1 MTDLV
6 KGGKKG
12 NKQPRQPVIAPDSAQ
27 SKTYIKILYGLSE
40 GEVEGLAD
48 GNKSIKLENTPLIDA
63 NNGGKN
69 FQDVKVDFRNG
80 TNDQDYIEGFPS
92 VDNETAVD
100 VELTSATP
108 WVKAFTNLDL
118 DAIRVRLRFG
128 PLRNQN
134 MKNGD
139 VTGYTIEYAFDLQT
153 DGGPWTEVLK
163 TKISDKTS
171 ANYERAHRIDLPS
184 ADTGWQIRV
193 RRITPNRYAED
204 ISDTMYVAAI
214 TEVIDVKLRYPNTAL
229 LGLQYDAETFNNVA
243 KVAVDLKGLKVK
255 VPSNYNPVT
264 RSYMGIWDGTFVRA
278 YSNNPAWIYYD
289 ICTADRYGLGDRLTP
304 LMIDKWSLYRLAQYC
319 DQLVPDGLGGQEPRF
334 TCNVYL
340 QNAEDA
346 FSVLT
351 KLAGVFRAISFWD
364 GNSIICDADIPQDT
378 YFAYSRANVID
389 GLFEYSGT
397 RARDRHNVIKVAWDN
412 PANGYKTEYEFVRDE
427 QAIGQSGQ
435 IRILD
440 LDAWGCTSRGQA
452 QRVGH
457 WALKSEQLETRTV
470 TFKVGLD
477 GYIPLPGRVIE
488 ISDELF
494 AGRANGGRV
503 SAVSTDKKTVTL
515 DRDVTVKV
523 GDKLVVNGENGIAQT
538 RIVQSVVDRKVT
550 VTIAFDEIAAQ
561 NVWVLNSQDLA
572 TMKFRVISIT
582 QDEKHQFKITALQYN
597 SVKFDAID
605 NGAYIDDAPISIIN
619 PTVQEPVSNVVL
631 RGESLV
637 DQGINITS
645 LVITWQQAKGA
656 VKYLV
661 EWRKDDGSWIKL
673 QTTGNNSVEVQGV
686 YAGNYQAR
694 VTAISAFEISSLPV
708 YSLITELSGK
718 QGLPPQLAFIR
729 ATGVLFGI
737 QLDWGFPA
745 VGALDTAY
753 TEIEV
758 SPDGLS
764 NIAQLGLFSYPTTTH
779 TIQGLQGN
787 LTQKFRGRLIDK
799 IGNVGAWSDWAEGT
813 TSADPEQILEI
824 LEGHIGDVIFDQ
836 DTKDK
841 LAQIEANAEAIT
853 KEVQDRINAVTAEE
867 TARAEA
873 LTAEANAR
881 ALAITKE
888 ANDRANAIALEAT
901 NRSNAIA
908 TAIIKEVNDRNTAI
922 SVETTNRINAI
933 NKEVTD
939 RNAAI
944 NAKATEINGTIS
956 SLNNALNQEVSDR
969 QAAVQAETNAR
980 VTAVSQL
987 QDGLTT
993 ETNQRKSE
1001 DASLLSNIET
1011 YKTSTNNT
1019 LASVQQ
1025 SITTNAT
1032 NISSQAAQINALD
1045 SRLTTT
1051 DNKTNQ
1057 ALTNAAT
1064 AQTTAN
1070 TAVTAAQAASS
1081 QVTNLRSEISTG
1093 KGTNLLKAEY
1103 SDPVVLGVGE
1113 KVNATIQLIGSPFR
1127 AGKAYNITNNTAS
1140 ISNRV
1145 DLGHLTNVAQTA
1157 MNAMAGRKYLL
1168 SCMMVGSATGLG
1180 IRFVLRL
1187 IRTGGATPQTVILK
1201 NLVTG
1206 STNFVAPTAAQKV
1219 TFYTDTAI
1227 TGDVVAATLQIYVG
1241 GYTGTVNPA
1250 GSVFVLDSLMV
1261 EEYFGDA
1268 REGSPYVPGPFN
1280 NNAINDSMNAVA
1292 NAMSA
1297 LDSKVTTIDGKV
1309 TTNANAITSL
1319 NNELNTVKSNV
1330 ATKADSSALNALQ
1343 STVTQQGNTIASHGN
1358 SITTLQNNVST
1369 INGELETKANATAV
1383 TALDNKVT
1391 SIDGRVTTNSNAV
1404 TSLNGRVTTVENGLT
1419 QKADASALNNYY
1431 TKTEADNATAG
1442 SIQQYNASLVIGGD
1456 NLVANANNLPIASNN
1471 QGVYPIS
1478 TRIEEGIYGFRSNAP
1493 SNVLSTYSTRF
1504 IAVEIG
1510 KTYTVSYKVRNLSNA
1525 PYTIR
1530 IYLLGTTSEI
1540 VENPNVVIPAN
1551 GEWVVVHAVI
1561 KSLVASIRL
1570 PAFYSNTPAPEWIE
1584 YKECMFQEGTK
1595 YTGFTKSPLELEQSI
1610 NANATAIQ
1618 NTQSQVTSID
1628 GRVTSNSNSIT
1639 TLQNR
1644 VTNTENGL
1652 STKADSSAVQALD
1665 SKVTTIEGTV
1675 SSQGSSITSLQN
1687 SISNL
1692 KVAGGNLAIKSNVP
1706 ASRPVGGY
1714 AFNVLPLVE
1723 ALTPTKTYTVIYLAS
1738 MQRAE
1743 GDTASYIRPYIDGTQ
1758 ALSAGDIKADG
1769 ENQLKSFTF
1778 VKGSAGLGPGTHL
1791 RFYCFP
1797 AVANNEAGRHSQ
1809 MTVHWAAIYEGNGL
1823 VPQVWTPSY
1832 KDNDAAINAN
1842 SSAVQTLDSKVTQQ
1856 GNTIASQSGAIT
1868 QLQNDLT
1875 LTNNEVSTKASAGA
1889 LNALDTRV
1897 TNAEGVISSNSTQ
1910 LTSLESRLT
1919 ANVNFIRNTA
1929 TGNFENEWLASGS
1942 GAGELS
1948 LVDEVGSST
1957 GKVLQV
1963 GDNSGNDTRWL
1974 QTAAMLPFDAAK
1986 TYKLTARYRRCVNAG
2001 GIYIGVYAKNFDK
2014 SLYVSKANA
2023 LGSTLS
2029 NSHYAVS
2036 NTTPAVDVWQT
2047 GEWYYRGRS
2056 TGAGTGTG
2064 TKENPFTLAANTAFI
2079 GAMVLAN
2086 YSGVAGI
2093 NQFDFLAIEEC
2104 DDALASQANST
2115 AINNLDTRTTQ
2126 TENAITTQS
2135 SQITNLNSSLTT
2147 TNNNV
2152 TAAQNAAQDAAN
2164 LAGSKGKVIVQNAA
2178 PSVADRLPQNLW
2190 IDTTGSANTPKRW
2203 NGSAWV
2209 AVTDK
2214 VATDAAAAAQNA
2226 LTQITTKA
2234 DASALQSLTSR
2245 VTTAEDTIQ
2254 SQGSALTT
2262 INNNLTITTGVA
2274 NAALPKISANGAY
2287 KLFRDVLR
2295 KEFAASGTNDCI
2307 VITTPITFS
2316 AKMFKLRIS
2325 GYIYRSGKNDIA
2337 LTAAGYA
2344 YTGTQLV
2351 NSSCTNSGNAQLR
2364 VRFGIQNSKVVLI
2377 LNCLDGSFSYPKI
2390 TVDAEIGHTIAPD
2403 AWGTGWDAS
2412 LIAEADLATNNIT
2425 NIITPSITDFGA
2437 SITANSSALQS
2448 LTSTVT
2454 QQGNTIT
2461 SQGTQLTQLQNSIN
2475 QVNNTVSTK
2484 ADASALTTVDNKVT
2498 SLEGQVTSQS
2508 SQVTQLQ
2515 NGLNTTNNNLELTD
2529 ALTRYQGQGKL
2540 LFPDTTFKDG
2550 LNSIGVYGT
2559 NPPYTRTRRAKSA
2572 DNPSS
2577 STHEISY
2584 LFTGDMNSGN
2594 FGFVPVTLTAAP
2606 NKVFLHKYVIKMPVG
2621 VFIQRA
2627 SNGMGTGSTDRII
2640 GSVQGTGKFETYW
2653 RITTCGSEGTFS
2665 TTGHI
2670 AFKRTSAIYPA
2681 PTPENPTDIVISQV
2695 GVWDVTDAPDS
2706 VPQSLYDSVAA
2717 NASAL
2722 SSLDSKVTQQGNTIQ
2737 SISNQ
2742 QTTLTNKMTVV
2753 EGQIATKAE
2762 ANALNLLDSKVT
2774 TIDGKVA
2781 TNTNNISSLTGRMTT
2796 VENGLST
2803 KVEASTLN
2811 NYYTKTQTD
2820 SAIAGGITTYNA
2832 SLKIGT
2838 ANHAKNSKNGEIFT
2852 GFSGAVVTR
2861 TTGLSRDLLQGAVN
2875 HPFRL
2880 KFTGGSQTTKTTPAI
2895 SVGKLAECVL
2905 SFKIKNEGPEPITF
2919 NWNGF
2924 NHPVTGVGQAPIYLK
2939 GKASVAVGEE
2949 LEVAVHGC
2957 MRPDYEWLQFQIRVA
2972 NLSYTEANVIITDIM
2987 LAEGNAQAAWTEP
3000 YQNVS
3005 DSISANATAIQ
3016 NTETRV
3022 TNVEGAVTSQG
3033 SSITSINS
3041 SLDTVIDRISIKDT
3055 RDDNQPPNWYWTNH
3069 PRRVVTEFKTQA
3081 ALGLSGMGTYVS
3093 LETTVPFSNATGG
3106 PIKQVAQ
3113 SGDFQNY
3120 QYRYSTGSGVN
3131 AVWTEWKQYIK
3142 DIVNEMGTKASAS
3155 ALSALDTKVT
3165 QIDGKVDSNSSSIT
3179 SLNSSLSTTNNN
3191 VTAAQNAANA
3201 ANELA
3206 GGKGKVLFQSAT
3218 PAVADRLPQNLW
3230 IDTTNNANTPKRWN
3244 GSAWAVVSDKAA
3256 TDAATAAANALAQ
3269 LQTKADASAV
3279 SALESRTAA
3288 AEGNISS
3295 LSSQTTILNNK
3306 VATAENNIT
3315 ANTNSISTLNN
3326 KVTVA
3331 ENQIATQSSAITKLT
3346 SEIGASTTSIK
3357 NTATA
3362 SFASDWLISSGA
3374 GELSL
3379 VDEANSYTGRVLQI
3393 GNNNGNDTSW
3403 LRTNAL
3409 LPFDETKLYRLRYR
3423 YRRVVGTGSVYIGL
3437 AALTFNRSTYV
3448 SKGNAETTTLSGSHY
3463 AVTAKTST
3471 LGSWVTGEAYYKGRA
3486 TNGGTGSGTKENP
3499 YTLANKTAFIGGM
3512 LLANYNG
3519 VAGSQQFDYL
3529 IIEEVDAL
3537 ALGEANAS
3545 ALQSLDTQ
3553 VSVIDG
3559 KVSTQASN
3567 ITSLQ
3572 TSVNGHTTSINNNT
3586 ASIDG
3591 VKAVKTLTVDQD
3603 GVISGYGLVS
3613 EIINGQ
3619 VTSTFGINATNFYIG
3634 APSGGKKLLIVTTV
3648 PQTINGTQ
3656 YPAGTWIDT
3665 ANIASAT
3672 IKNAHI
3678 QDAAITTAKIENA
3691 AITNA
3696 KIGNLSVSTL
3706 KIQDEAV
3713 TVPVGMVGTDIE
3725 CGSAAFTPSNGD
3737 FDNQISEW
3745 ENYLGTL
3752 ITMNVNRSGGKAM
3765 LNAALTFVDSGGM
3778 IAIRG
3783 NYNALGGTER
3793 FNMRMVLSIYAN
3805 GNLIGRANVSPVHTM
3820 GDTGVVFAGGLSIVS
3835 AIDLSNSIGN
3845 VTYTLKFGFG
3855 YVGTQSGKIILNGG
3869 APRTIFKLT
3878 DIRMTLIEM
3887 KK

>member
-6 KGGKKG
+6 KGAKKG

-48 GNKSIKLENTPLIDA
+48 GNKSIKLEGTPLIDA
-63 NNGGKN
+63 NGSNN
-69 FQDVKVDFRNG
+69 FQNVKVDFRNG
-80 TNDQDYIEGFPS
+80 TNDQEYIEGFPS
-92 VDNETAVD
+92 VESETAVD
-100 VELTSATP
+100 VELTSASP
-108 WVKAFTNLDL
+108 WVKAFTNLEL

-134 MKNGD
+134 MTNGD

-171 ANYERAHRIDLPS
+171 ANYERAHRIDLPR
-184 ADTGWQIRV
+184 ADSGWQIRV

-243 KVAVDLKGLKVK
+243 KVAVDLKGIKVK

-264 RSYMGIWDGTFVRA
+264 RSYLGIWDGTFVRA

-319 DQLVPDGLGGQEPRF
+319 DQQVPDGLGGQEPRF

-340 QNAEDA
+340 QNAEEA
-346 FSVLT
+346 FSILT

-452 QRVGH
+452 QRAGH

-503 SAVSTDKKTVTL
+503 STVSTDKKTVTL
-515 DRDVTVKV
+515 DRDVTVNV

-582 QDEKHQFKITALQYN
+582 QDDKHQFKITALQYN
-597 SVKFDAID
+597 PAKFDAID
-605 NGAYIDDAPISIIN
+605 HGAYIDDAPISVIN
-619 PTVQEPVSNVVL
+619 PTVQDPVSNVEL
-631 RGESLV
+631 SGESHV
-637 DQGINITS
+637 DQGINITT
-645 LVITWQQAKGA
+645 LVINWQQAKGA
-656 VKYLV
+656 VKYQV

-673 QTTGNNSVEVQGV
+673 PATGNNSVEVQGV

-708 YSLITELSGK
+708 YSAITEISGK

-745 VGALDTAY
+745 VGVLDTAY

-853 KEVQDRINAVTAEE
+853 KEVQDRIDAVSAEE
-867 TARAEA
+867 SARTDA
-873 LTAEANAR
+873 L
-881 ALAITKE
+881 IKE
-888 ANDRANAIALEAT
+888 AQDRANAI
-901 NRSNAIA
+901 SQ
-908 TAIIKEVNDRNTAI
+908 EVQ
-922 SVETTNRINAI
+922 
-933 NKEVTD
+933 D

-944 NAKATEINGTIS
+944 QTETNNRISAINQEVYDRNAAIESKAVEINGTIS
-956 SLNNALNQEVSDR
+956 TLNTALNQEVSDR
-969 QAAVQAETNAR
+969 QAAIQAETNAR
-980 VTAVSQL
+980 ISAVSQL

-1011 YKTSTNNT
+1011 YKASTNNT

-1032 NISSQAAQINALD
+1032 NISSQATQINALD

-1070 TAVTAAQAASS
+1070 TAVTAAQAASN

-1103 SDPVVLGVGE
+1103 SDPVAVGVGV
-1113 KVNATIQLIGSPFR
+1113 KQNATVQLVDSPFR
-1127 AGKAYNITNNTAS
+1127 VGKTYLITNNTAA
-1140 ISNRV
+1140 ITNRV
-1145 DLGHLTNVAQTA
+1145 DLGHYTNVNQAA
-1157 MNAMAGRKYLL
+1157 MAVMAGRKFLF
-1168 SCMMVGSATGLG
+1168 SCILQSGAEDLG
-1180 IRFVLRL
+1180 IRFYLRVLKSD
-1187 IRTGGATPQTVILK
+1187 GGTAQTILLK
-1201 NLVTG
+1201 ELVSQSG
-1206 STNFVAPTAAQKV
+1206 NFIAPISARKV
-1219 TFYTDTAI
+1219 TFYSDVAI
-1227 TGDVVAATLQIYVG
+1227 TGIAAAATLQIYVG

-1280 NNAINDSMNAVA
+1280 NNAINDSVNAVA

-1297 LDSKVTTIDGKV
+1297 LDSKVTNIDGKV

-1343 STVTQQGNTIASHGN
+1343 STVTQQGNTITSQGS

-1665 SKVTTIEGTV
+1665 SKVTTIDGKVT
-1675 SSQGSSITSLQN
+1675 SQGSSITSLQN
-1687 SISNL
+1687 SLSNL
-1692 KVAGGNLAIKSNVP
+1692 KVSGGNLAIKSNVP
-1706 ASRPVGGY
+1706 ASRPAGGY
-1714 AFNVLPLVE
+1714 GFNTLTLVE
-1723 ALTPTKTYTVIYLAS
+1723 PLTPGKVYTIVYVAS
-1738 MQRAE
+1738 MQRVE
-1743 GDTASYIRPYIDGTQ
+1743 GDTASYIRTYIDGTQ
-1758 ALSAGDIKADG
+1758 PLSAGDIKTDG
-1769 ENQLKSFTF
+1769 ELQFKQFTF
-1778 VKGSAGLGPGTHL
+1778 TKGSANLGSGTQL

-1832 KDNDAAINAN
+1832 KDNEAAINAN
-1842 SSAVQTLDSKVTQQ
+1842 ASAIQSLDNRVTQ
-1856 GNTIASQSGAIT
+1856 NANDIT
-1868 QLQNDLT
+1868 
-1875 LTNNEVSTKASAGA
+1875 
-1889 LNALDTRV
+1889 
-1897 TNAEGVISSNSTQ
+1897 
-1910 LTSLESRLT
+1910 
-1919 ANVNFIRNTA
+1919 
-1929 TGNFENEWLASGS
+1929 
-1942 GAGELS
+1942 
-1948 LVDEVGSST
+1948 
-1957 GKVLQV
+1957 
-1963 GDNSGNDTRWL
+1963 
-1974 QTAAMLPFDAAK
+1974 
-1986 TYKLTARYRRCVNAG
+1986 
-2001 GIYIGVYAKNFDK
+2001 
-2014 SLYVSKANA
+2014 
-2023 LGSTLS
+2023 
-2029 NSHYAVS
+2029 SHS
-2036 NTTPAVDVWQT
+2036 
-2047 GEWYYRGRS
+2047 
-2056 TGAGTGTG
+2056 
-2064 TKENPFTLAANTAFI
+2064 
-2079 GAMVLAN
+2079 
-2086 YSGVAGI
+2086 
-2093 NQFDFLAIEEC
+2093 
-2104 DDALASQANST
+2104 
-2115 AINNLDTRTTQ
+2115 
-2126 TENAITTQS
+2126 
-2135 SQITNLNSSLTT
+2135 SSLTT
-2147 TNNNV
+2147 LQNSLTVTNNNV
-2152 TAAQNAAQDAAN
+2152 TTAQNAAQDAAN

-2234 DASALQSLTSR
+2234 DASALQ
-2245 VTTAEDTIQ
+2245 
-2254 SQGSALTT
+2254 AL
-2262 INNNLTITTGVA
+2262 
-2274 NAALPKISANGAY
+2274 
-2287 KLFRDVLR
+2287 D
-2295 KEFAASGTNDCI
+2295 
-2307 VITTPITFS
+2307 
-2316 AKMFKLRIS
+2316 
-2325 GYIYRSGKNDIA
+2325 
-2337 LTAAGYA
+2337 
-2344 YTGTQLV
+2344 
-2351 NSSCTNSGNAQLR
+2351 
-2364 VRFGIQNSKVVLI
+2364 SKV
-2377 LNCLDGSFSYPKI
+2377 
-2390 TVDAEIGHTIAPD
+2390 
-2403 AWGTGWDAS
+2403 
-2412 LIAEADLATNNIT
+2412 
-2425 NIITPSITDFGA
+2425 
-2437 SITANSSALQS
+2437 
-2448 LTSTVT
+2448 
-2454 QQGNTIT
+2454 
-2461 SQGTQLTQLQNSIN
+2461 
-2475 QVNNTVSTK
+2475 
-2484 ADASALTTVDNKVT
+2484 TTVDNKVT
-2498 SLEGQVTSQS
+2498 VNTNAITNLSGRVTATENGLAQKADSSVLVNYSTKTETNQAIASGIESFNAGLSIGGTNFWQFNNTGSSDYGTCTVEQVDGNLQHQKLTITGTSANLFSRLWKSVKVTEHGPIDVNSPASISFDVFPAYSKIRVYGYVWGASNGAVNELVEVTPNQWNRVTVENIKRRTDITPGETYTGLFGLRYTAADNGVTASDLVGKTIEVKNLQCQLGSKATAFMKPMATVEKSILANATAINTTQAQVTDIDGRVTSQS

-2529 ALTRYQGQGKL
+2529 VLARYQGQGKL

-2550 LNSIGVYGT
+2550 LNSIINYGT
-2559 NPPYTRTRRAKSA
+2559 STNMFTRSRREKSP

-2577 STHEISY
+2577 STHELMYTFI
-2584 LFTGDMNSGN
+2584 GNMNSGN
-2594 FGFVPVTLTAAP
+2594 FGFVPNPLTAAP

-2621 VFIQRA
+2621 VFIQRN
-2627 SNGMGTGSTDRII
+2627 SNGIGTAASGGSDSLI
-2640 GSVQGTGKFETYW
+2640 GAIAGTGKFETYW
-2653 RITTCGSEGTFS
+2653 RITVCGSEGTFS

-2670 AFKRTSAIYPA
+2670 SFKRYASYPV
-2681 PTPENPTDIVISQV
+2681 PTPENPTDIVISQI

-2722 SSLDSKVTQQGNTIQ
+2722 TALDSKVTQQGNTITSQ
-2737 SISNQ
+2737 GTQLTQLQNDITQVSNVVTTKADASAL
-2742 QTTLTNKMTVV
+2742 TTLDN
-2753 EGQIATKAE
+2753 
-2762 ANALNLLDSKVT
+2762 KVT
-2774 TIDGKVA
+2774 SIDGRVS
-2781 TNTNNISSLTGRMTT
+2781 TNTTAITNLTGRVTT
-2796 VENGLST
+2796 VENGLATKLDASVISGYYT
-2803 KVEASTLN
+2803 KVE
-2811 NYYTKTQTD
+2811 TD
-2820 SAIAGGITTYNA
+2820 TAIAGGIQQYNS

-2838 ANHAKNSKNGEIFT
+2838 ANHAKNSTNGQMFT
-2852 GFSGAVVTR
+2852 GYSGTSVTR
-2861 TTGLSRDLLQGAVN
+2861 TTDLSRDLLQGAVN
-2875 HPFRL
+2875 PPFRL
-2880 KFTGGSQTTKTTPAI
+2880 KFTGGSTITKTTPVI
-2895 SVGKLAECVL
+2895 NVGKLAECVL
-2905 SFKIKNEGPEPITF
+2905 SFKVKNEGPEPITF
-2919 NWNGF
+2919 NFNGF
-2924 NHPVTGVGQAPIYLK
+2924 NHPSNGTTNPVYLK
-2939 GKASVAVGEE
+2939 GKSSVAVGEE
-2949 LEVAVHGC
+2949 LEVAVHGR
-2957 MRPDYEWLQFQIRVA
+2957 MRADFDWLQFQIRVA
-2972 NLSYTEANVIITDIM
+2972 NTSYTEANVILTDIM

-3000 YQNVS
+3000 YQNVA
-3005 DSISANATAIQ
+3005 DSITANATAIQ

-3022 TNVEGAVTSQG
+3022 TNVEGVVTSQG
-3033 SSITSINS
+3033 
-3041 SLDTVIDRISIKDT
+3041 
-3055 RDDNQPPNWYWTNH
+3055 
-3069 PRRVVTEFKTQA
+3069 A
-3081 ALGLSGMGTYVS
+3081 
-3093 LETTVPFSNATGG
+3093 
-3106 PIKQVAQ
+3106 
-3113 SGDFQNY
+3113 
-3120 QYRYSTGSGVN
+3120 
-3131 AVWTEWKQYIK
+3131 
-3142 DIVNEMGTKASAS
+3142 
-3155 ALSALDTKVT
+3155 
-3165 QIDGKVDSNSSSIT
+3165 SIT
-3179 SLNSSLSTTNNN
+3179 SLNNSLSTTNNN

-3206 GGKGKVLFQSAT
+3206 GGKGKVLFQSAA

-3279 SALESRTAA
+3279 SALESRTTA

-3357 NTATA
+3357 NTAT
-3362 SFASDWLISSGA
+3362 SNFENDWLRINSSG
-3374 GELSL
+3374 EFSLSE
-3379 VDEANSYTGRVLQI
+3379 DTSSYTGRVIQV
-3393 GNNNGNDTSW
+3393 GNNSGNDQAW
-3403 LRTNAL
+3403 LRTNAV

-3423 YRRVVGTGSVYIGL
+3423 YKRVAGDGGFYVGI
-3437 AALTFNRSTYV
+3437 AALNYTRDVYV
-3448 SKGNAETTTLSGSHY
+3448 GKTNAESGSLSGSHY
-3463 AVTAKTST
+3463 AVSNQKPT
-3471 LGSWVTGEAYYKGRA
+3471 LGNWVEGEAYYKGRSTGA
-3486 TNGGTGSGTKENP
+3486 GAGTGTRTNP
-3499 YTLANKTAFIGGM
+3499 FTLANKTAFISGM
-3512 LLANYNG
+3512 SLLNYSG
-3519 VAGSQQFDYL
+3519 ATGIQQIDYI
-3529 IIEEVDAL
+3529 IIEEVGAL

-3559 KVSTQASN
+3559 KVTTQASN
-3567 ITSLQ
+3567 ITNLQ

-3619 VTSTFGINATNFYIG
+3619 VTSSFGVNATNFYIG
-3634 APSGGKKLLIVTTV
+3634 PPSSNKKPFIVTTV
-3648 PQTINGTQ
+3648 PTTINGTQ

-3665 ANIASAT
+3665 AYIASAT

-3696 KIGNLSVSTL
+3696 KIGDLSVSTL

-3713 TVPVGMVGTDIE
+3713 TVPSGALN
-3725 CGSAAFTPSNGD
+3725 STPRDLNSVNGVPAGLT
-3737 FDNQISEW
+3737 QIQ
-3745 ENYLGTL
+3745 NIDYIGDKLGDL
-3752 ITMNVNRSGGKAM
+3752 ISITVNRSGGKCRIDGGITIQDFWVSTSNGAS
-3765 LNAALTFVDSGGM
+3765 LPNNQAHKLYISLILLRNGTPIARFNYGGGAVQNDVAIFSGTYNIQPYIDDVFEGVTTYSIQLGFASTSGYQAYVTAISTRTVRSSS
-3778 IAIRG
+3778 IAI
-3783 NYNALGGTER
+3783 LE
-3793 FNMRMVLSIYAN
+3793 
-3805 GNLIGRANVSPVHTM
+3805 
-3820 GDTGVVFAGGLSIVS
+3820 
-3835 AIDLSNSIGN
+3835 
-3845 VTYTLKFGFG
+3845 LK
-3855 YVGTQSGKIILNGG
+3855 K
-3869 APRTIFKLT
+3869 
-3878 DIRMTLIEM
+3878 
-3887 KK
+3887 

>member
-6 KGGKKG
+6 KGAKKG

-63 NNGGKN
+63 NGGNN
-69 FQDVKVDFRNG
+69 FHDVKVDLRNG

-171 ANYERAHRIDLPS
+171 ANYERAHRIDLPR
-184 ADTGWQIRV
+184 ADSGWQIRV

-243 KVAVDLKGLKVK
+243 KVAVDLKGIKVK

-264 RSYMGIWDGTFVRA
+264 RSYLGIWDGTFVRA

-289 ICTADRYGLGDRLTP
+289 ICTSDRYGLGDRLTP

-346 FSVLT
+346 FSILT

-452 QRVGH
+452 QRAGH

-538 RIVQSVVDRKVT
+538 RIVQSIVDRKVT

-572 TMKFRVISIT
+572 TMKFRVISISH
-582 QDEKHQFKITALQYN
+582 DEKHQFKITALQYN
-597 SVKFDAID
+597 SAKFDAID
-605 NGAYIDDAPISIIN
+605 NGAFIEDAPISIIN
-619 PTVQEPVSNVVL
+619 PTVQDPVSNVVVS
-631 RGESLV
+631 GENLI
-637 DQGINITS
+637 DQGINITT
-645 LVITWQQAKGA
+645 LVINWQQAKGA

-673 QTTGNNSVEVQGV
+673 PHTGNNSVEVQGV
-686 YAGNYQAR
+686 YAGKYQAR

-708 YSLITELSGK
+708 YSSITELSGK

-758 SPDGLS
+758 SPDGSS

-787 LTQKFRGRLIDK
+787 LTLKFRGRLIDR
-799 IGNVGAWSDWAEGT
+799 IGNVGVWSDWAEGT

-841 LAQIEANAEAIT
+841 LAQIEANADAIA
-853 KEVQDRINAVTAEE
+853 KEVQDRIDAVSAEE
-867 TARAEA
+867 TARTNALIQEA
-873 LTAEANAR
+873 Q
-881 ALAITKE
+881 
-888 ANDRANAIALEAT
+888 DRANAITQESV
-901 NRSNAIA
+901 NRSNAIVN
-908 TAIIKEVNDRNTAI
+908 AISQEVQDRNTAI
-922 SVETTNRINAI
+922 QTETNNRISAI
-933 NKEVTD
+933 NQEISD

-944 NAKATEINGTIS
+944 ESKAIEINGTIS
-956 SLNNALNQEVSDR
+956 TLNTALNQEVSDR
-969 QAAVQAETNAR
+969 QAAIQAETNAR
-980 VTAVSQL
+980 ISAVSQL
-987 QDGLTT
+987 QDGLTV

-1032 NISSQAAQINALD
+1032 NISSQATQINALD

-1051 DNKTNQ
+1051 DNTANQ

-1081 QVTNLRSEISTG
+1081 QITNLRSEISTG

-1113 KVNATIQLIGSPFR
+1113 KVNATVQLVGSPFR
-1127 AGKAYNITNNTAS
+1127 AGKAYNITNTTAS

-1145 DLGHLTNVAQTA
+1145 DLGHLTNVSQTA
-1157 MNAMAGRKYLL
+1157 MNAMAGRKYLI
-1168 SCMMVGSATGLG
+1168 SCMMVGSAAGLG

-1187 IRTGGATPQTVILK
+1187 LRTGGATPQTVILK
-1201 NLVTG
+1201 NLATG

-1219 TFYTDTAI
+1219 TFYTDVAI

-1250 GSVFVLDSLMV
+1250 GSVFVLDSLMA

-1280 NNAINDSMNAVA
+1280 NNAINDSVNAVA
-1292 NAMSA
+1292 NAMNA
-1297 LDSKVTTIDGKV
+1297 LDSKVTNIDGKV

-1319 NNELNTVKSNV
+1319 NNELTTVKANV
-1330 ATKADSSALNALQ
+1330 ATKADSSALSALQ
-1343 STVTQQGNTIASHGN
+1343 STVTQQGNTITSQGS

-1369 INGELETKANATAV
+1369 INSELATKASSSAV
-1383 TALDNKVT
+1383 NALDNKVT

-1431 TKTEADNATAG
+1431 TKTEADSATAG
-1442 SIQQYNASLVIGGD
+1442 SIQQYDASLVIGGVNALSNTELERSGTNEYLLYERSTSLKNFYNE
-1456 NLVANANNLPIASNN
+1456 NLGEYVTVSGEIKAPVAGPMRVYVANNSAHL
-1471 QGVYPIS
+1471 
-1478 TRIEEGIYGFRSNAP
+1478 IYFPDFN
-1493 SNVLSTYSTRF
+1493 
-1504 IAVEIG
+1504 
-1510 KTYTVSYKVRNLSNA
+1510 
-1525 PYTIR
+1525 
-1530 IYLLGTTSEI
+1530 I
-1540 VENPNVVIPAN
+1540 VEADVWQKFEVSHKATIKTATPNEPMSTLEFFGTYNTGRIPTVRKVQLEA
-1551 GEWVVVHAVI
+1551 GTKATAWSPSPRDI
-1561 KSLVASIRL
+1561 KSALD
-1570 PAFYSNTPAPEWIE
+1570 
-1584 YKECMFQEGTK
+1584 
-1595 YTGFTKSPLELEQSI
+1595 
-1610 NANATAIQ
+1610 ANASAIQ

-1665 SKVTTIEGTV
+1665 SKVTTIDGKVT
-1675 SSQGSSITSLQN
+1675 SQGSSITSLQN

-1706 ASRPVGGY
+1706 ASRPAGGY

-1738 MQRAE
+1738 MQRVE

-1758 ALSAGDIKADG
+1758 ALSAGDIRQDG
-1769 ENQLKSFTF
+1769 EMQLKSFTF

-1832 KDNDAAINAN
+1832 KDDEVAINAN
-1842 SSAVQTLDSKVTQQ
+1842 ASAIQSLDNRVTQ
-1856 GNTIASQSGAIT
+1856 NANDIT
-1868 QLQNDLT
+1868 
-1875 LTNNEVSTKASAGA
+1875 
-1889 LNALDTRV
+1889 
-1897 TNAEGVISSNSTQ
+1897 
-1910 LTSLESRLT
+1910 
-1919 ANVNFIRNTA
+1919 
-1929 TGNFENEWLASGS
+1929 
-1942 GAGELS
+1942 
-1948 LVDEVGSST
+1948 
-1957 GKVLQV
+1957 
-1963 GDNSGNDTRWL
+1963 
-1974 QTAAMLPFDAAK
+1974 
-1986 TYKLTARYRRCVNAG
+1986 
-2001 GIYIGVYAKNFDK
+2001 
-2014 SLYVSKANA
+2014 
-2023 LGSTLS
+2023 
-2029 NSHYAVS
+2029 SHS
-2036 NTTPAVDVWQT
+2036 
-2047 GEWYYRGRS
+2047 
-2056 TGAGTGTG
+2056 
-2064 TKENPFTLAANTAFI
+2064 
-2079 GAMVLAN
+2079 
-2086 YSGVAGI
+2086 
-2093 NQFDFLAIEEC
+2093 
-2104 DDALASQANST
+2104 
-2115 AINNLDTRTTQ
+2115 
-2126 TENAITTQS
+2126 
-2135 SQITNLNSSLTT
+2135 SSLTT
-2147 TNNNV
+2147 LQNSLTVTNNNV

-2164 LAGSKGKVIVQNAA
+2164 LAGSKGKVIVQNATPA
-2178 PSVADRLPQNLW
+2178 VADRLPQNLW
-2190 IDTTGSANTPKRW
+2190 IDTTNNANTPKRW
-2203 NGSAWV
+2203 NESAWV

-2234 DASALQSLTSR
+2234 DASALQ
-2245 VTTAEDTIQ
+2245 
-2254 SQGSALTT
+2254 AL
-2262 INNNLTITTGVA
+2262 
-2274 NAALPKISANGAY
+2274 
-2287 KLFRDVLR
+2287 D
-2295 KEFAASGTNDCI
+2295 
-2307 VITTPITFS
+2307 
-2316 AKMFKLRIS
+2316 
-2325 GYIYRSGKNDIA
+2325 
-2337 LTAAGYA
+2337 
-2344 YTGTQLV
+2344 
-2351 NSSCTNSGNAQLR
+2351 
-2364 VRFGIQNSKVVLI
+2364 SKV
-2377 LNCLDGSFSYPKI
+2377 
-2390 TVDAEIGHTIAPD
+2390 
-2403 AWGTGWDAS
+2403 
-2412 LIAEADLATNNIT
+2412 
-2425 NIITPSITDFGA
+2425 
-2437 SITANSSALQS
+2437 
-2448 LTSTVT
+2448 
-2454 QQGNTIT
+2454 
-2461 SQGTQLTQLQNSIN
+2461 
-2475 QVNNTVSTK
+2475 
-2484 ADASALTTVDNKVT
+2484 TTVDNKVT
-2498 SLEGQVTSQS
+2498 VNTNAITNLSGRVTATENGLAQKADSSVLVDYSTKTETNQAIASGIESFNADLSIGGANFWEFRNTGTSDYGTCTVEQIGGDLQHQKITITGVASNLFSRLWQPVKVTEHGPVDSNSPVSVSFDVFPVYSKIRVYAYIWGSSNGAVYKLVDVTPNQWNRVTVENIVRRTDIAASETYGGLFGLRYVASDNNVDASEFVGKTIEVKNLQCQLGSKATAFMKPLATIEKAINANASAINTTQAQVTDIDGRVTSQS

-2515 NGLNTTNNNLELTD
+2515 NDLTNTNSQLQLTD

-2550 LNSIGVYGT
+2550 LNGIGVYGT

-2577 STHEISY
+2577 STHEVSY

-2594 FGFVPVTLTAAP
+2594 FGFVPVTLMAAS
-2606 NKVFLHKYVIKMPVG
+2606 NKIFLHKYVIKMPVG

-2627 SNGMGTGSTDRII
+2627 SNAIGTSASGGSDSLI
-2640 GSVQGTGKFETYW
+2640 GAIQGTGRFETYW
-2653 RITTCGSEGTFS
+2653 RITRCGSEGPFG

-2722 SSLDSKVTQQGNTIQ
+2722 TALDSKVTQQGNTIE
-2737 SISNQ
+2737 SNSNQ
-2742 QTTLTNKMTVV
+2742 LTTLNNKMTIV
-2753 EGQIATKAE
+2753 EGQVATKAE

-2781 TNTNNISSLTGRMTT
+2781 TNTNSISSLTGRMTT

-2838 ANHAKNSKNGEIFT
+2838 ANHAKNSTNGQMFT
-2852 GFSGAVVTR
+2852 GYAGTSVTR
-2861 TTGLSRDLLQGAVN
+2861 TTDLSRDLLQGAIN
-2875 HPFRL
+2875 PPFRL
-2880 KFTGGSQTTKTTPAI
+2880 KFTGGSQTTKTTPVIA
-2895 SVGKLAECVL
+2895 VGKLAECVL
-2905 SFKIKNEGPEPITF
+2905 SFKVKNEGPEPITF
-2919 NWNGF
+2919 NFNGF
-2924 NHPVTGVGQAPIYLK
+2924 NHPITGAGQSPIYLK

-2949 LEVAVHGC
+2949 LEVAVHGR
-2957 MRPDYEWLQFQIRVA
+2957 MRADYDWLQFQIRVA
-2972 NLSYTEANVIITDIM
+2972 NLSYTEANVILTDIM

-3033 SSITSINS
+3033 SSITS
-3041 SLDTVIDRISIKDT
+3041 
-3055 RDDNQPPNWYWTNH
+3055 
-3069 PRRVVTEFKTQA
+3069 
-3081 ALGLSGMGTYVS
+3081 
-3093 LETTVPFSNATGG
+3093 
-3106 PIKQVAQ
+3106 
-3113 SGDFQNY
+3113 
-3120 QYRYSTGSGVN
+3120 
-3131 AVWTEWKQYIK
+3131 
-3142 DIVNEMGTKASAS
+3142 
-3155 ALSALDTKVT
+3155 
-3165 QIDGKVDSNSSSIT
+3165 
-3179 SLNSSLSTTNNN
+3179 LNNSLSTTNNN

-3201 ANELA
+3201 ANTLA
-3206 GGKGKVLFQSAT
+3206 GGKGKVLFQSAA
-3218 PAVADRLPQNLW
+3218 PAAADRLSQNLW

-3244 GSAWAVVSDKAA
+3244 GSAWVVVTDKAA
-3256 TDAATAAANALAQ
+3256 TDAATAAANALTQ

-3279 SALESRTAA
+3279 SALESRTTA

-3331 ENQIATQSSAITKLT
+3331 ENQIAAQSTAISKVEASIGSSGVGGSLANDYYLANPADWKSYYNYNMAIYFKTVTDGKVGNTVFRKDSSVPSACYQFNRGAVPNTKKYKISAWIRATSDSTGTLGFNYAYTTDANPVFTEASGPGGAGYSSLSTFTVPKTNVWTYVERVADLT
-3346 SEIGASTTSIK
+3346 AQAYNQLRFGFFVGHTGSAGTWELQGFKVEEVIPEPDLTPY
-3357 NTATA
+3357 ATA
-3362 SFASDWLISSGA
+3362 SALNTLDA
-3374 GELSL
+3374 KVTL
-3379 VDEANSYTGRVLQI
+3379 V
-3393 GNNNGNDTSW
+3393 
-3403 LRTNAL
+3403 
-3409 LPFDETKLYRLRYR
+3409 
-3423 YRRVVGTGSVYIGL
+3423 
-3437 AALTFNRSTYV
+3437 
-3448 SKGNAETTTLSGSHY
+3448 
-3463 AVTAKTST
+3463 
-3471 LGSWVTGEAYYKGRA
+3471 
-3486 TNGGTGSGTKENP
+3486 
-3499 YTLANKTAFIGGM
+3499 
-3512 LLANYNG
+3512 
-3519 VAGSQQFDYL
+3519 
-3529 IIEEVDAL
+3529 
-3537 ALGEANAS
+3537 
-3545 ALQSLDTQ
+3545 
-3553 VSVIDG
+3553 DG
-3559 KVSTQASN
+3559 KVSTQASS

-3591 VKAVKTLTVDQD
+3591 VKAVKTLTVDQN

-3619 VTSTFGINATNFYIG
+3619 VTSSFGVNATNFYIG
-3634 APSGGKKLLIVTTV
+3634 PPSSNKKPFIVTTV
-3648 PQTINGTQ
+3648 PTTINGTQ

-3665 ANIASAT
+3665 AYIASAT

-3696 KIGNLSVSTL
+3696 KIGDLSVSTL

-3713 TVPVGMVGTDIE
+3713 TVPSGALNSTPRDLNSVNGVPVGLTQIQNIDYI
-3725 CGSAAFTPSNGD
+3725 GD
-3737 FDNQISEW
+3737 KLGDLIS
-3745 ENYLGTL
+3745 
-3752 ITMNVNRSGGKAM
+3752 ITVNRSGGKCRIDGGITIQDFWVNTSNGASLPSNVAHLLYISLILLRNGVPIARFNYGGGFIQNDISIFSGTYNIQPFIDDAYTGTATYSIQLGFATTSGYQAYVTAM
-3765 LNAALTFVDSGGM
+3765 STRTVRSSS
-3778 IAIRG
+3778 IAI
-3783 NYNALGGTER
+3783 LE
-3793 FNMRMVLSIYAN
+3793 
-3805 GNLIGRANVSPVHTM
+3805 
-3820 GDTGVVFAGGLSIVS
+3820 
-3835 AIDLSNSIGN
+3835 
-3845 VTYTLKFGFG
+3845 LK
-3855 YVGTQSGKIILNGG
+3855 K
-3869 APRTIFKLT
+3869 
-3878 DIRMTLIEM
+3878 
-3887 KK
+3887 

>member
-6 KGGKKG
+6 KGAKKG

-63 NNGGKN
+63 NGGKN

-134 MKNGD
+134 MTNGD

-184 ADTGWQIRV
+184 ADSGWQIRV

-214 TEVIDVKLRYPNTAL
+214 TEVIDVKLRYPNTSL

-243 KVAVDLKGLKVK
+243 KVAVDLKGIKVK

-346 FSVLT
+346 FSILT

-452 QRVGH
+452 QRAGH

-550 VTIAFDEIAAQ
+550 VTVAYGEIAAQ

-572 TMKFRVISIT
+572 TMKFRVISISH
-582 QDEKHQFKITALQYN
+582 DEKHQFKITALQYN
-597 SVKFDAID
+597 SAKFDAID
-605 NGAYIDDAPISIIN
+605 NGAFIEDAPISIIN
-619 PTVQEPVSNVVL
+619 PTVQDPVSNIVVS
-631 RGESLV
+631 GESLV
-637 DQGINITS
+637 DQGINITT

-673 QTTGNNSVEVQGV
+673 PTTGNNSVEVQGV

-708 YSLITELSGK
+708 YSAITELSGK

-729 ATGVLFGI
+729 ATGVLFGM
-737 QLDWGFPA
+737 QLDWGFPET
-745 VGALDTAY
+745 GALDTAY

-758 SPDGLS
+758 SPDGVS
-764 NIAQLGLFSYPTTTH
+764 NIAQLGLFSYPTSTH

-787 LTQKFRGRLIDK
+787 LKQSYRARLIDR

-824 LEGHIGDVIFDQ
+824 LEGHISDVIFDQ

-841 LAQIEANAEAIT
+841 LAQIEANADAIAKETQDRANAITEEANARSEALAVEAINRANQIT
-853 KEVQDRINAVTAEE
+853 SAVNKEVQDR
-867 TARAEA
+867 
-873 LTAEANAR
+873 
-881 ALAITKE
+881 
-888 ANDRANAIALEAT
+888 
-901 NRSNAIA
+901 
-908 TAIIKEVNDRNTAI
+908 
-922 SVETTNRINAI
+922 
-933 NKEVTD
+933 
-939 RNAAI
+939 NAAI
-944 NAKATEINGTIS
+944 QAKANEINGTIS
-956 SLNNALNQEVSDR
+956 TLNTALNQEVSDR
-969 QAAVQAETNAR
+969 QAAVQAETSAR
-980 VTAVSQL
+980 ITAVSQL

-1032 NISSQAAQINALD
+1032 NISSQATQINALD

-1051 DNKTNQ
+1051 DSTATQ

-1070 TAVTAAQAASS
+1070 TAVTAAQAASN

-1103 SDPVVLGVGE
+1103 SDPVEVGVGV
-1113 KVNATIQLIGSPFR
+1113 KQNATVQLIDSPFR
-1127 AGKAYNITNNTAS
+1127 VGKTYLITNNTAA
-1140 ISNRV
+1140 INNRV
-1145 DLGHLTNVAQTA
+1145 DLGHITNVNQAA
-1157 MNAMAGRKYLL
+1157 MAVMAGRKFLF
-1168 SCMMVGSATGLG
+1168 SCILQSGAEDLG
-1180 IRFVLRL
+1180 IRFYLHVLKS
-1187 IRTGGATPQTVILK
+1187 GGDTAQTILLK
-1201 NLVTG
+1201 ELVSQSG
-1206 STNFVAPTAAQKV
+1206 NFIAPVSARKV
-1219 TFYTDTAI
+1219 TFYSDVAI
-1227 TGDVVAATLQIYVG
+1227 TGNAVAATLRIYVG
-1241 GYTGTVNPA
+1241 GYNGKVNPA

-1280 NNAINDSMNAVA
+1280 NNAINDSVNAVA

-1297 LDSKVTTIDGKV
+1297 LDSKVTNIDGKV

-1319 NNELNTVKSNV
+1319 NNELNTVKSDV

-1343 STVTQQGNTIASHGN
+1343 STVSQQGNTIASHGN

-1369 INGELETKANATAV
+1369 INGELETKANASAV

-1404 TSLNGRVTTVENGLT
+1404 TSLNGRVTTVENTLVT
-1419 QKADASALNNYY
+1419 KVDASVLVNYS
-1431 TKTEADNATAG
+1431 TKTETDQAVASGIQSFNAG
-1442 SIQQYNASLVIGGD
+1442 LSIGGANFWEFRNTGTSD
-1456 NLVANANNLPIASNN
+1456 YGTCTVEQVNGNLQHQKITITGVSTSMFSRLWQSIKVTEHGPIDVNSPASISFDIFPVYSKIRVYGYVWGSSNNVVNRLVEVIPNQWNRVTVENIQRRTDLTPSETYSGLFGIRYIASDNN
-1471 QGVYPIS
+1471 VAAS
-1478 TRIEEGIYGFRSNAP
+1478 D
-1493 SNVLSTYSTRF
+1493 L
-1504 IAVEIG
+1504 IG
-1510 KTYTVSYKVRNLSNA
+1510 KTIEVKNLQCQLGSKATAFMKPMATV
-1525 PYTIR
+1525 
-1530 IYLLGTTSEI
+1530 E
-1540 VENPNVVIPAN
+1540 
-1551 GEWVVVHAVI
+1551 
-1561 KSLVASIRL
+1561 KSIL
-1570 PAFYSNTPAPEWIE
+1570 
-1584 YKECMFQEGTK
+1584 
-1595 YTGFTKSPLELEQSI
+1595 
-1610 NANATAIQ
+1610 ANATAI
-1618 NTQSQVTSID
+1618 NTTQAQVTDID
-1628 GRVTSNSNSIT
+1628 GR
-1639 TLQNR
+1639 
-1644 VTNTENGL
+1644 
-1652 STKADSSAVQALD
+1652 
-1665 SKVTTIEGTV
+1665 
-1675 SSQGSSITSLQN
+1675 
-1687 SISNL
+1687 
-1692 KVAGGNLAIKSNVP
+1692 
-1706 ASRPVGGY
+1706 
-1714 AFNVLPLVE
+1714 
-1723 ALTPTKTYTVIYLAS
+1723 
-1738 MQRAE
+1738 
-1743 GDTASYIRPYIDGTQ
+1743 
-1758 ALSAGDIKADG
+1758 
-1769 ENQLKSFTF
+1769 
-1778 VKGSAGLGPGTHL
+1778 
-1791 RFYCFP
+1791 
-1797 AVANNEAGRHSQ
+1797 
-1809 MTVHWAAIYEGNGL
+1809 
-1823 VPQVWTPSY
+1823 
-1832 KDNDAAINAN
+1832 
-1842 SSAVQTLDSKVTQQ
+1842 
-1856 GNTIASQSGAIT
+1856 
-1868 QLQNDLT
+1868 
-1875 LTNNEVSTKASAGA
+1875 
-1889 LNALDTRV
+1889 
-1897 TNAEGVISSNSTQ
+1897 
-1910 LTSLESRLT
+1910 
-1919 ANVNFIRNTA
+1919 
-1929 TGNFENEWLASGS
+1929 
-1942 GAGELS
+1942 
-1948 LVDEVGSST
+1948 
-1957 GKVLQV
+1957 
-1963 GDNSGNDTRWL
+1963 
-1974 QTAAMLPFDAAK
+1974 
-1986 TYKLTARYRRCVNAG
+1986 
-2001 GIYIGVYAKNFDK
+2001 
-2014 SLYVSKANA
+2014 
-2023 LGSTLS
+2023 
-2029 NSHYAVS
+2029 
-2036 NTTPAVDVWQT
+2036 
-2047 GEWYYRGRS
+2047 
-2056 TGAGTGTG
+2056 
-2064 TKENPFTLAANTAFI
+2064 
-2079 GAMVLAN
+2079 
-2086 YSGVAGI
+2086 
-2093 NQFDFLAIEEC
+2093 
-2104 DDALASQANST
+2104 
-2115 AINNLDTRTTQ
+2115 
-2126 TENAITTQS
+2126 
-2135 SQITNLNSSLTT
+2135 
-2147 TNNNV
+2147 
-2152 TAAQNAAQDAAN
+2152 
-2164 LAGSKGKVIVQNAA
+2164 
-2178 PSVADRLPQNLW
+2178 
-2190 IDTTGSANTPKRW
+2190 
-2203 NGSAWV
+2203 
-2209 AVTDK
+2209 
-2214 VATDAAAAAQNA
+2214 
-2226 LTQITTKA
+2226 
-2234 DASALQSLTSR
+2234 
-2245 VTTAEDTIQ
+2245 
-2254 SQGSALTT
+2254 
-2262 INNNLTITTGVA
+2262 
-2274 NAALPKISANGAY
+2274 
-2287 KLFRDVLR
+2287 
-2295 KEFAASGTNDCI
+2295 
-2307 VITTPITFS
+2307 
-2316 AKMFKLRIS
+2316 
-2325 GYIYRSGKNDIA
+2325 
-2337 LTAAGYA
+2337 
-2344 YTGTQLV
+2344 
-2351 NSSCTNSGNAQLR
+2351 
-2364 VRFGIQNSKVVLI
+2364 
-2377 LNCLDGSFSYPKI
+2377 
-2390 TVDAEIGHTIAPD
+2390 
-2403 AWGTGWDAS
+2403 
-2412 LIAEADLATNNIT
+2412 
-2425 NIITPSITDFGA
+2425 
-2437 SITANSSALQS
+2437 
-2448 LTSTVT
+2448 
-2454 QQGNTIT
+2454 
-2461 SQGTQLTQLQNSIN
+2461 
-2475 QVNNTVSTK
+2475 
-2484 ADASALTTVDNKVT
+2484 
-2498 SLEGQVTSQS
+2498 VTSQS

-2515 NGLNTTNNNLELTD
+2515 NDLTSTNSQLQLTD

-2550 LNSIGVYGT
+2550 FNSIGVYGT
-2559 NPPYTRTRRAKSA
+2559 STNMYTRSRREKSP

-2577 STHEISY
+2577 STHELMYTFI
-2584 LFTGDMNSGN
+2584 GNMNSGN
-2594 FGFVPVTLTAAP
+2594 YGFVPSSIAAAP

-2621 VFIQRA
+2621 VFIQRG
-2627 SNGMGTGSTDRII
+2627 SNAIGTSDSGGSDRII
-2640 GSVQGTGKFETYW
+2640 GNVQGTGRFETYW
-2653 RITTCGSEGTFS
+2653 RLTRCGSEGPFS

-2670 AFKRTSAIYPA
+2670 AFKRYASYPV
-2681 PTPENPTDIVISQV
+2681 PTPENPTDIVVSQV

-2722 SSLDSKVTQQGNTIQ
+2722 TALDSKVTQQGNTITSQ
-2737 SISNQ
+2737 GTQLTQLQNDITQVSN
-2742 QTTLTNKMTVV
+2742 VV
-2753 EGQIATKAE
+2753 TTKAD
-2762 ANALNLLDSKVT
+2762 ASALTILDNKVT
-2774 TIDGKVA
+2774 SIDGRVS
-2781 TNTNNISSLTGRMTT
+2781 TNTTAITNLTGRVTT
-2796 VENGLST
+2796 VENGLAT
-2803 KVEASTLN
+2803 KLDASVISG
-2811 NYYTKTQTD
+2811 YYTKVQTD
-2820 SAIAGGITTYNA
+2820 SAIAGGIQQYNS

-2838 ANHAKNSKNGEIFT
+2838 ANHAKNSTNGQIFIGYAGT
-2852 GFSGAVVTR
+2852 SVTR
-2861 TTGLSRDLLQGAVN
+2861 TTGLSRDLLQGAIN
-2875 HPFRL
+2875 PPFRL

-2939 GKASVAVGEE
+2939 GKSSVAVGEE
-2949 LEVAVHGC
+2949 LEVAVHGR

-3022 TNVEGAVTSQG
+3022 TNVEGVVTSQG

-3106 PIKQVAQ
+3106 AIKQVAQ

-3165 QIDGKVDSNSSSIT
+3165 QIDGKVDSNSTSIT

-3201 ANELA
+3201 ANTLA
-3206 GGKGKVLFQSAT
+3206 GGKGKVLFQSAA
-3218 PAVADRLPQNLW
+3218 PAVADRLAQNLW

-3256 TDAATAAANALAQ
+3256 IDAATAAANALAQ

-3279 SALESRTAA
+3279 SSLESRTTA

-3306 VATAENNIT
+3306 IATAENNIT

-3331 ENQIATQSSAITKLT
+3331 ENQIAAQSSAITKLT

-3357 NTATA
+3357 NTAT
-3362 SFASDWLISSGA
+3362 SNFENDWLRINSSG
-3374 GELSL
+3374 EFTLSE
-3379 VDEANSYTGRVLQI
+3379 DTSSYTGRVIQV
-3393 GNNNGNDTSW
+3393 GNNAGNDQAW
-3403 LRTNAL
+3403 LRTNAV

-3423 YRRVVGTGSVYIGL
+3423 YKRVAGDGGFYVGI
-3437 AALTFNRSTYV
+3437 AALNYTRDVYV
-3448 SKGNAETTTLSGSHY
+3448 GKTNAESGSLSGSHY
-3463 AVTAKTST
+3463 AVSNQKPT
-3471 LGSWVTGEAYYKGRA
+3471 LGNWVEGEAYYKGRSTGA
-3486 TNGGTGSGTKENP
+3486 GTGTGTRTNP
-3499 YTLANKTAFIGGM
+3499 FTLANKTAFISGM
-3512 LLANYNG
+3512 SLLNYNG
-3519 VAGSQQFDYL
+3519 ATGIQQIDYI

-3559 KVSTQASN
+3559 KVTTQASN
-3567 ITSLQ
+3567 ITNLQ

-3591 VKAVKTLTVDQD
+3591 VKAVKTLTVDQN

>member
-6 KGGKKG
+6 KGAKKG

-63 NNGGKN
+63 NGGKN

-108 WVKAFTNLDL
+108 WVKAFTNLEL

-134 MKNGD
+134 MTNGD

-171 ANYERAHRIDLPS
+171 ANYERAHRIDLPR
-184 ADTGWQIRV
+184 ADSGWQIRV

-243 KVAVDLKGLKVK
+243 KVAVDLKGIKVK

-264 RSYMGIWDGTFVRA
+264 RSYLGIWDGTFVRA

-289 ICTADRYGLGDRLTP
+289 ICTSDRYGLGDRLTP

-346 FSVLT
+346 FSILT

-452 QRVGH
+452 QRAGH

-477 GYIPLPGRVIE
+477 GHIPVPGRVIE

-503 SAVSTDKKTVTL
+503 SAVSIDKKTVTL

-550 VTIAFDEIAAQ
+550 VTVAYGEIAAQ

-572 TMKFRVISIT
+572 TMKFRVISISH
-582 QDEKHQFKITALQYN
+582 DEKHQFKITALQYN
-597 SVKFDAID
+597 SAKFDAID
-605 NGAYIDDAPISIIN
+605 NGAFIEDAPISIIN
-619 PTVQEPVSNVVL
+619 PTVQDPVSNIVVS
-631 RGESLV
+631 GESLV
-637 DQGINITS
+637 DQGINITT
-645 LVITWQQAKGA
+645 LVINWQQAKGA

-673 QTTGNNSVEVQGV
+673 PATGNNSVEVQGV

-708 YSLITELSGK
+708 YSTITEVSGK

-799 IGNVGAWSDWAEGT
+799 IGNVGAWSEWAEGT

-841 LAQIEANAEAIT
+841 LAQIEANADAIA
-853 KEVQDRINAVTAEE
+853 KEVQDRIDAVSAEE
-867 TARAEA
+867 SARTDA
-873 LTAEANAR
+873 L
-881 ALAITKE
+881 IKE
-888 ANDRANAIALEAT
+888 AQDRANAITQESV
-901 NRSNAIA
+901 NRANEI
-908 TAIIKEVNDRNTAI
+908 VDAI
-922 SVETTNRINAI
+922 SQ
-933 NKEVTD
+933 EVQD

-944 NAKATEINGTIS
+944 QTETNNRISAINQEIYDRNAAIESKAVEINGTIS
-956 SLNNALNQEVSDR
+956 TLNTALNQEVSDR
-969 QAAVQAETNAR
+969 QAAVQAETSAR
-980 VTAVSQL
+980 ITAVSQL

-1032 NISSQAAQINALD
+1032 NISSQATQINALD

-1113 KVNATIQLIGSPFR
+1113 KVNATVQLVGSPFR
-1127 AGKAYNITNNTAS
+1127 AGKAYNITNTTAS

-1157 MNAMAGRKYLL
+1157 MNAMAGRKYLI
-1168 SCMMVGSATGLG
+1168 SCMMVGSAAGLG

-1187 IRTGGATPQTVILK
+1187 LRTGGATPQTVILK
-1201 NLVTG
+1201 NLTTG

-1219 TFYTDTAI
+1219 TFYTDVAI

-1268 REGSPYVPGPFN
+1268 REGSPYVPGPLN
-1280 NNAINDSMNAVA
+1280 NNAINDSVNAVA
-1292 NAMSA
+1292 NAINV
-1297 LDSKVTTIDGKV
+1297 LDTKVTNIDGKV

-1319 NNELNTVKSNV
+1319 NNELTTVKANV
-1330 ATKADSSALNALQ
+1330 ATKADSSALNSLQ
-1343 STVTQQGNTIASHGN
+1343 STVTQQGNTIASHSN

-1369 INGELETKANATAV
+1369 INGELATKASSSAV

-1404 TSLNGRVTTVENGLT
+1404 TSLNGRVTTVENDLT
-1419 QKADASALNNYY
+1419 TKANASALNNYYTKTEADNATAGSIQQYNASLVIGGDNLITNANAVPVISNNGTAYPISTRTENGITGFKSEAPSSVLSTYSSRYMALEIGKTYVLSYKVRNLADTPYNMRIYMNPSASFTVIENRTFSLPAESDWIVMYAVFTARVASTRIPVFAGSTATPGWIEYKECMIQEGTKYTGFTKAPAELEQSINANASAIQNTQSQVTSIDGRVTTNSNAVTSLNGRVTTVENDLTTKANASALNNYY

-1471 QGVYPIS
+1471 QDVYPIS

-1665 SKVTTIEGTV
+1665 SKVTTIDGKVT
-1675 SSQGSSITSLQN
+1675 SQGSSITSLQN

-1706 ASRPVGGY
+1706 ASRPAGGY
-1714 AFNVLPLVE
+1714 GFNTLTLVE
-1723 ALTPTKTYTVIYLAS
+1723 PLEPSKTYTVVYVAS

-1758 ALSAGDIKADG
+1758 ALSAGDIRQDG
-1769 ENQLKSFTF
+1769 EMQLKSFTF
-1778 VKGSAGLGPGTHL
+1778 VRGSAGLGPGTHL

-1797 AVANNEAGRHSQ
+1797 AVASNEAGRHSQ

-1842 SSAVQTLDSKVTQQ
+1842 
-1856 GNTIASQSGAIT
+1856 
-1868 QLQNDLT
+1868 
-1875 LTNNEVSTKASAGA
+1875 ASAIQS
-1889 LNALDTRV
+1889 LDNRVIQNAND
-1897 TNAEGVISSNSTQ
+1897 I
-1910 LTSLESRLT
+1910 TSHS
-1919 ANVNFIRNTA
+1919 
-1929 TGNFENEWLASGS
+1929 
-1942 GAGELS
+1942 
-1948 LVDEVGSST
+1948 
-1957 GKVLQV
+1957 
-1963 GDNSGNDTRWL
+1963 
-1974 QTAAMLPFDAAK
+1974 
-1986 TYKLTARYRRCVNAG
+1986 
-2001 GIYIGVYAKNFDK
+2001 
-2014 SLYVSKANA
+2014 
-2023 LGSTLS
+2023 
-2029 NSHYAVS
+2029 
-2036 NTTPAVDVWQT
+2036 
-2047 GEWYYRGRS
+2047 
-2056 TGAGTGTG
+2056 
-2064 TKENPFTLAANTAFI
+2064 
-2079 GAMVLAN
+2079 
-2086 YSGVAGI
+2086 
-2093 NQFDFLAIEEC
+2093 
-2104 DDALASQANST
+2104 
-2115 AINNLDTRTTQ
+2115 
-2126 TENAITTQS
+2126 
-2135 SQITNLNSSLTT
+2135 SSLTT
-2147 TNNNV
+2147 LQNSLTVTNNNV
-2152 TAAQNAAQDAAN
+2152 IAAQNAAQDAAN

-2190 IDTTGSANTPKRW
+2190 IDTTGNANTPKRW

-2234 DASALQSLTSR
+2234 DASALQ
-2245 VTTAEDTIQ
+2245 
-2254 SQGSALTT
+2254 AL
-2262 INNNLTITTGVA
+2262 
-2274 NAALPKISANGAY
+2274 
-2287 KLFRDVLR
+2287 D
-2295 KEFAASGTNDCI
+2295 
-2307 VITTPITFS
+2307 
-2316 AKMFKLRIS
+2316 
-2325 GYIYRSGKNDIA
+2325 
-2337 LTAAGYA
+2337 
-2344 YTGTQLV
+2344 
-2351 NSSCTNSGNAQLR
+2351 
-2364 VRFGIQNSKVVLI
+2364 SKV
-2377 LNCLDGSFSYPKI
+2377 
-2390 TVDAEIGHTIAPD
+2390 
-2403 AWGTGWDAS
+2403 
-2412 LIAEADLATNNIT
+2412 
-2425 NIITPSITDFGA
+2425 
-2437 SITANSSALQS
+2437 
-2448 LTSTVT
+2448 
-2454 QQGNTIT
+2454 
-2461 SQGTQLTQLQNSIN
+2461 
-2475 QVNNTVSTK
+2475 
-2484 ADASALTTVDNKVT
+2484 TTVDNKVT
-2498 SLEGQVTSQS
+2498 VNTNAITNLSGRVTTTENGLAQKADSSVLVNYSTKTETNQAIASGIESFNAGLSIGGTNFWQFNNSGSSDYGTCTVEQVGGNLQHQKLTITGTSANLFSRLWQSVKVTEHGPIDVNSPASISFDVFPVYSKIRVYGYVWGASNGAVNELVEVIPNQWNRVTVENIVRRTDIAANETYGGLFGLRYVASDNGVSASDLIGKTIEVKNLQCQMGSKATAFMKPLATIEKSINANASAINTTQAQVTDINGRVTSQS

-2515 NGLNTTNNNLELTD
+2515 NNLTSTNSQLQLTD

-2550 LNSIGVYGT
+2550 LNSIIVYG
-2559 NPPYTRTRRAKSA
+2559 NSANMYTRSRREKSP

-2577 STHEISY
+2577 STHELMYTFI
-2584 LFTGDMNSGN
+2584 GNMNSGN
-2594 FGFVPVTLTAAP
+2594 FGFVPNPLNAAP

-2627 SNGMGTGSTDRII
+2627 SNGIGTSTSGGSDSLIGAIEGTGR
-2640 GSVQGTGKFETYW
+2640 FETYW
-2653 RITTCGSEGTFS
+2653 RITVCGSEGTFS

-2670 AFKRTSAIYPA
+2670 AFKRYASYPA
-2681 PTPENPTDIVISQV
+2681 PTPENPTDIVISQI

-2722 SSLDSKVTQQGNTIQ
+2722 TALDSKVTQQGNTITSQ
-2737 SISNQ
+2737 GTQLTQLQNDITQVSN
-2742 QTTLTNKMTVV
+2742 VV
-2753 EGQIATKAE
+2753 TTKAD
-2762 ANALNLLDSKVT
+2762 ASALTILDNKVT
-2774 TIDGKVA
+2774 SIDGRVS
-2781 TNTNNISSLTGRMTT
+2781 TNTTAITNLTGRVTT
-2796 VENGLST
+2796 VENGLAT
-2803 KVEASTLN
+2803 KLDASVISG
-2811 NYYTKTQTD
+2811 YYTKVQTD
-2820 SAIAGGITTYNA
+2820 SAIAGGIQQYNS

-2838 ANHAKNSKNGEIFT
+2838 ANHAKNSTNGQIFIGYAGT
-2852 GFSGAVVTR
+2852 SVTR
-2861 TTGLSRDLLQGAVN
+2861 TTGLSRDLLQGAIN
-2875 HPFRL
+2875 PPFRL

-2939 GKASVAVGEE
+2939 GKSSVAVGEE
-2949 LEVAVHGC
+2949 LEVAVHGR

-3022 TNVEGAVTSQG
+3022 TNVEGVVTSQG

-3106 PIKQVAQ
+3106 AIKQVAQ

-3165 QIDGKVDSNSSSIT
+3165 QIDGKVDSNSTSIT

-3201 ANELA
+3201 ANTLA
-3206 GGKGKVLFQSAT
+3206 GGKGKVLFQSAA
-3218 PAVADRLPQNLW
+3218 PAVADRLAQNLW

-3256 TDAATAAANALAQ
+3256 IDAATAAANALAQ

-3279 SALESRTAA
+3279 SSLESRTTA

-3306 VATAENNIT
+3306 IATAENNIT

-3393 GNNNGNDTSW
+3393 GNNNGNDTSS

-3463 AVTAKTST
+3463 AVSANTST

>member
-6 KGGKKG
+6 KGAKKG

-63 NNGGKN
+63 NGGKN

-243 KVAVDLKGLKVK
+243 KVAVDLKGIKVK

-346 FSVLT
+346 FSILT
-351 KLAGVFRAISFWD
+351 KLAGVFRSISFWD

-452 QRVGH
+452 QRAGH

-503 SAVSTDKKTVTL
+503 STVSTDKKTVTL
-515 DRDVTVKV
+515 DRDVTVNV

-582 QDEKHQFKITALQYN
+582 QDDKHQFKITALQYN
-597 SVKFDAID
+597 PAKFDAID
-605 NGAYIDDAPISIIN
+605 HGAYIDDAPISVIN
-619 PTVQEPVSNVVL
+619 PTVQDPVSNVEL
-631 RGESLV
+631 SGESHV
-637 DQGINITS
+637 DQGINITT
-645 LVITWQQAKGA
+645 LVINWQQAKGA
-656 VKYLV
+656 VKYQV

-673 QTTGNNSVEVQGV
+673 PATGNNSVEVQGV

-708 YSLITELSGK
+708 YSAITEISGK

-745 VGALDTAY
+745 VGVLDTAY

-853 KEVQDRINAVTAEE
+853 KEVQDRIDAVSAEE
-867 TARAEA
+867 SARTDA
-873 LTAEANAR
+873 L
-881 ALAITKE
+881 IKE
-888 ANDRANAIALEAT
+888 AQDRANAI
-901 NRSNAIA
+901 SQ
-908 TAIIKEVNDRNTAI
+908 EVQ
-922 SVETTNRINAI
+922 
-933 NKEVTD
+933 D

-944 NAKATEINGTIS
+944 QTETNNRISAINQEVYDRNAAIESKAVEINGTIS
-956 SLNNALNQEVSDR
+956 TLNTALNQEVSDR
-969 QAAVQAETNAR
+969 QAAIQAETNAR
-980 VTAVSQL
+980 ISAVSQL

-1011 YKTSTNNT
+1011 YKASTNNT

-1032 NISSQAAQINALD
+1032 NISSQATQINALD

-1070 TAVTAAQAASS
+1070 TAVTAAQAASN

-1103 SDPVVLGVGE
+1103 SDPVAVGVGV
-1113 KVNATIQLIGSPFR
+1113 KQNATVQLVDSPFR
-1127 AGKAYNITNNTAS
+1127 VGKTYLITNNTAA
-1140 ISNRV
+1140 ITNRV
-1145 DLGHLTNVAQTA
+1145 DLGHYTNVNQAA
-1157 MNAMAGRKYLL
+1157 MAVMAGRKFLF
-1168 SCMMVGSATGLG
+1168 SCILQSGAEDLG
-1180 IRFVLRL
+1180 IRFYLRVLKSD
-1187 IRTGGATPQTVILK
+1187 GGTAQTILLK
-1201 NLVTG
+1201 ELVSQSG
-1206 STNFVAPTAAQKV
+1206 NFIAPISARKV
-1219 TFYTDTAI
+1219 TFYSDVAI
-1227 TGDVVAATLQIYVG
+1227 TGIAAAATLQIYVG

-1280 NNAINDSMNAVA
+1280 NNAINDSVNAVA

-1297 LDSKVTTIDGKV
+1297 LDSKVTNIDGKV

-1343 STVTQQGNTIASHGN
+1343 STVTQQGNTITSQGS

-1665 SKVTTIEGTV
+1665 SKVTTI
-1675 SSQGSSITSLQN
+1675 
-1687 SISNL
+1687 
-1692 KVAGGNLAIKSNVP
+1692 
-1706 ASRPVGGY
+1706 
-1714 AFNVLPLVE
+1714 
-1723 ALTPTKTYTVIYLAS
+1723 
-1738 MQRAE
+1738 
-1743 GDTASYIRPYIDGTQ
+1743 
-1758 ALSAGDIKADG
+1758 
-1769 ENQLKSFTF
+1769 
-1778 VKGSAGLGPGTHL
+1778 
-1791 RFYCFP
+1791 
-1797 AVANNEAGRHSQ
+1797 
-1809 MTVHWAAIYEGNGL
+1809 
-1823 VPQVWTPSY
+1823 
-1832 KDNDAAINAN
+1832 
-1842 SSAVQTLDSKVTQQ
+1842 
-1856 GNTIASQSGAIT
+1856 
-1868 QLQNDLT
+1868 
-1875 LTNNEVSTKASAGA
+1875 
-1889 LNALDTRV
+1889 
-1897 TNAEGVISSNSTQ
+1897 
-1910 LTSLESRLT
+1910 
-1919 ANVNFIRNTA
+1919 
-1929 TGNFENEWLASGS
+1929 
-1942 GAGELS
+1942 
-1948 LVDEVGSST
+1948 
-1957 GKVLQV
+1957 
-1963 GDNSGNDTRWL
+1963 
-1974 QTAAMLPFDAAK
+1974 
-1986 TYKLTARYRRCVNAG
+1986 
-2001 GIYIGVYAKNFDK
+2001 
-2014 SLYVSKANA
+2014 
-2023 LGSTLS
+2023 
-2029 NSHYAVS
+2029 
-2036 NTTPAVDVWQT
+2036 
-2047 GEWYYRGRS
+2047 
-2056 TGAGTGTG
+2056 
-2064 TKENPFTLAANTAFI
+2064 
-2079 GAMVLAN
+2079 
-2086 YSGVAGI
+2086 
-2093 NQFDFLAIEEC
+2093 
-2104 DDALASQANST
+2104 
-2115 AINNLDTRTTQ
+2115 
-2126 TENAITTQS
+2126 
-2135 SQITNLNSSLTT
+2135 
-2147 TNNNV
+2147 
-2152 TAAQNAAQDAAN
+2152 
-2164 LAGSKGKVIVQNAA
+2164 
-2178 PSVADRLPQNLW
+2178 
-2190 IDTTGSANTPKRW
+2190 
-2203 NGSAWV
+2203 
-2209 AVTDK
+2209 
-2214 VATDAAAAAQNA
+2214 
-2226 LTQITTKA
+2226 
-2234 DASALQSLTSR
+2234 
-2245 VTTAEDTIQ
+2245 
-2254 SQGSALTT
+2254 
-2262 INNNLTITTGVA
+2262 
-2274 NAALPKISANGAY
+2274 
-2287 KLFRDVLR
+2287 
-2295 KEFAASGTNDCI
+2295 
-2307 VITTPITFS
+2307 
-2316 AKMFKLRIS
+2316 
-2325 GYIYRSGKNDIA
+2325 
-2337 LTAAGYA
+2337 
-2344 YTGTQLV
+2344 
-2351 NSSCTNSGNAQLR
+2351 
-2364 VRFGIQNSKVVLI
+2364 
-2377 LNCLDGSFSYPKI
+2377 
-2390 TVDAEIGHTIAPD
+2390 
-2403 AWGTGWDAS
+2403 
-2412 LIAEADLATNNIT
+2412 
-2425 NIITPSITDFGA
+2425 
-2437 SITANSSALQS
+2437 
-2448 LTSTVT
+2448 
-2454 QQGNTIT
+2454 
-2461 SQGTQLTQLQNSIN
+2461 
-2475 QVNNTVSTK
+2475 
-2484 ADASALTTVDNKVT
+2484 
-2498 SLEGQVTSQS
+2498 
-2508 SQVTQLQ
+2508 
-2515 NGLNTTNNNLELTD
+2515 
-2529 ALTRYQGQGKL
+2529 
-2540 LFPDTTFKDG
+2540 
-2550 LNSIGVYGT
+2550 
-2559 NPPYTRTRRAKSA
+2559 
-2572 DNPSS
+2572 
-2577 STHEISY
+2577 
-2584 LFTGDMNSGN
+2584 
-2594 FGFVPVTLTAAP
+2594 
-2606 NKVFLHKYVIKMPVG
+2606 
-2621 VFIQRA
+2621 
-2627 SNGMGTGSTDRII
+2627 
-2640 GSVQGTGKFETYW
+2640 
-2653 RITTCGSEGTFS
+2653 
-2665 TTGHI
+2665 
-2670 AFKRTSAIYPA
+2670 
-2681 PTPENPTDIVISQV
+2681 
-2695 GVWDVTDAPDS
+2695 
-2706 VPQSLYDSVAA
+2706 
-2717 NASAL
+2717 
-2722 SSLDSKVTQQGNTIQ
+2722 
-2737 SISNQ
+2737 
-2742 QTTLTNKMTVV
+2742 
-2753 EGQIATKAE
+2753 
-2762 ANALNLLDSKVT
+2762 
-2774 TIDGKVA
+2774 DGKVA
-2781 TNTNNISSLTGRMTT
+2781 TNTNSISSLTGRMTT

-2838 ANHAKNSKNGEIFT
+2838 ANHAKNSTNGQIFT
-2852 GFSGAVVTR
+2852 GYAGTSVTR
-2861 TTGLSRDLLQGAVN
+2861 TTDLSRDLLQGAIN
-2875 HPFRL
+2875 PPFRL

-2924 NHPVTGVGQAPIYLK
+2924 NHPVTGVAQAPIYLK
-2939 GKASVAVGEE
+2939 GKSSVEVGEE
-2949 LEVAVHGC
+2949 LEVAVHGR

-3069 PRRVVTEFKTQA
+3069 PRRVVTEFKTSS
-3081 ALGLSGMGTYVS
+3081 ALGLAASSMGSYVS

-3106 PIKQVAQ
+3106 AIKQVAQ

-3165 QIDGKVDSNSSSIT
+3165 QIDGKVDSNSTSIT

-3206 GGKGKVLFQSAT
+3206 GGKGKVLFQSTA
-3218 PAVADRLPQNLW
+3218 PAVADRLAQNLW

-3256 TDAATAAANALAQ
+3256 IDAATAAANALAQ

-3279 SALESRTAA
+3279 SSLESRTTA

-3306 VATAENNIT
+3306 IATAENNIT

-3331 ENQIATQSSAITKLT
+3331 ENQIATQSSAITKLN
-3346 SEIGASTTSIK
+3346 SEIGSSTTSIK
-3357 NTATA
+3357 NTAT
-3362 SFASDWLISSGA
+3362 SNFENDWLRINSSG
-3374 GELSL
+3374 EFTLSE
-3379 VDEANSYTGRVLQI
+3379 DTSSYTGRVIQV
-3393 GNNNGNDTSW
+3393 GNNAGNDQAW
-3403 LRTNAL
+3403 LRTNAV

-3423 YRRVVGTGSVYIGL
+3423 YKRVAGDGGFYVGI
-3437 AALTFNRSTYV
+3437 AALNYTRDVYV
-3448 SKGNAETTTLSGSHY
+3448 GKTNAESGSLSGSHY
-3463 AVTAKTST
+3463 AVSNQKPT
-3471 LGSWVTGEAYYKGRA
+3471 LGNWVEGEAYYKGRSTGA
-3486 TNGGTGSGTKENP
+3486 GTGTGTRTNP
-3499 YTLANKTAFIGGM
+3499 FTLANKTAFISGM
-3512 LLANYNG
+3512 SLLNYNG
-3519 VAGSQQFDYL
+3519 ATGIQQIDYI

-3665 ANIASAT
+3665 AYIASAT

-3696 KIGNLSVSTL
+3696 KIGDLSVSTL

-3713 TVPVGMVGTDIE
+3713 TVPVGVTFPNRACPAGPFPITGRHPKHTDYW
-3725 CGSAAFTPSNGD
+3725 
-3737 FDNQISEW
+3737 NQFNAWADHIGL
-3745 ENYLGTL
+3745 LGQLTL
-3752 ITMNVNRSGGKAM
+3752 NRSGGKVRLDASVIFKERDTPIW
-3765 LNAALTFVDSGGM
+3765 ALDGTNGTLSG
-3778 IAIRG
+3778 R
-3783 NYNALGGTER
+3783 ER
-3793 FNMRMVLSIYAN
+3793 FNLRMILCITRGSTYIGHADVAPVRTDGDGVMVYAGSIQVMALDESN
-3805 GNLIGRANVSPVHTM
+3805 
-3820 GDTGVVFAGGLSIVS
+3820 IVGPS
-3835 AIDLSNSIGN
+3835 
-3845 VTYTLKFGFG
+3845 TYQLKFGFG
-3855 YVGTQSGKIILNGG
+3855 YSGPRPNGSMAWMGNTASSVGFDII
-3869 APRTIFKLT
+3869 
-3878 DIRMTLIEM
+3878 DIKMTALEL
-3887 KK
+3887 KR

>member
-1 MTDLV
+1 MSVFFMREICMTDLV
-6 KGGKKG
+6 KGAKKG

-63 NNGGKN
+63 NGGKN

-134 MKNGD
+134 MTNGD

-214 TEVIDVKLRYPNTAL
+214 TEVIDVKLRYPNTSL

-243 KVAVDLKGLKVK
+243 KVAVDLKGIKVK

-440 LDAWGCTSRGQA
+440 LEAWGCTSRGQA
-452 QRVGH
+452 QRAGH

-477 GYIPLPGRVIE
+477 GNIPLPGRVIE

-515 DRDVTVKV
+515 DRDVTVKE

-538 RIVQSVVDRKVT
+538 RIVQSIVDRKVT

-572 TMKFRVISIT
+572 TMKFRVILIA
-582 QDEKHQFKITALQYN
+582 QDEKHQFKITALRYN
-597 SVKFDAID
+597 SVKFEAID
-605 NGAYIDDAPISIIN
+605 NGAYIDEAPISIIN

-637 DQGINITS
+637 DQGINITT

-661 EWRKDDGSWIKL
+661 EWRKDDGSWIRL
-673 QTTGNNSVEVQGV
+673 PHTGNNSVEVQGV

-708 YSLITELSGK
+708 YSSITELSGK

-764 NIAQLGLFSYPTTTH
+764 NIARLGLFSYPTTTH

-867 TARAEA
+867 TARINA
-873 LTAEANAR
+873 LAAEANAR
-881 ALAITKE
+881 AMAITKE
-888 ANDRANAIALEAT
+888 ANDRATAIAIEVTNRANAIAAEAL
-901 NRSNAIA
+901 NR
-908 TAIIKEVNDRNTAI
+908 TA
-922 SVETTNRINAI
+922 AI
-933 NKEVTD
+933 NQEISD

-944 NAKATEINGTIS
+944 ESKAVEINGTIS
-956 SLNNALNQEVSDR
+956 TLNTALNQEVNDR
-969 QAAVQAETNAR
+969 QAAIQAETNAR

-1032 NISSQAAQINALD
+1032 NISSQATQINALD

-1103 SDPVVLGVGE
+1103 SDPVTLGVGD

-1127 AGKAYNITNNTAS
+1127 TGKAYNITNNTAS

-1157 MNAMAGRKYLL
+1157 MNAMAGRKYLI

-1187 IRTGGATPQTVILK
+1187 LRTGGATPQTVILK
-1201 NLVTG
+1201 NLATG

-1280 NNAINDSMNAVA
+1280 NNAINDSVNAVA

-1369 INGELETKANATAV
+1369 INGELETKANASAV

-1404 TSLNGRVTTVENGLT
+1404 TTLNGRVTTVENGLT
-1419 QKADASALNNYY
+1419 TKADASALNNYY
-1431 TKTEADNATAG
+1431 TKTEADSATAG
-1442 SIQQYNASLVIGGD
+1442 SIQQYDASLVIGGVNALSNTELERSGTNEYLLYERSTSLKNFYNE
-1456 NLVANANNLPIASNN
+1456 NLGEYVTVSGEIKAPVAGPMRVYVANNSAHL
-1471 QGVYPIS
+1471 
-1478 TRIEEGIYGFRSNAP
+1478 IYFPDFN
-1493 SNVLSTYSTRF
+1493 
-1504 IAVEIG
+1504 
-1510 KTYTVSYKVRNLSNA
+1510 
-1525 PYTIR
+1525 
-1530 IYLLGTTSEI
+1530 I
-1540 VENPNVVIPAN
+1540 VEADVWQNFEVSHKAAIKTATPNEPMSTLEFFGTYNTGRIPTVRKVQLEA
-1551 GEWVVVHAVI
+1551 GTKATAWSPSPRDI
-1561 KSLVASIRL
+1561 KSALD
-1570 PAFYSNTPAPEWIE
+1570 
-1584 YKECMFQEGTK
+1584 
-1595 YTGFTKSPLELEQSI
+1595 
-1610 NANATAIQ
+1610 ANATAIQ

-1665 SKVTTIEGTV
+1665 SKVTTIDGKVT
-1675 SSQGSSITSLQN
+1675 SQGSSITSLQN

-1706 ASRPVGGY
+1706 ASRPAGGY

-1743 GDTASYIRPYIDGTQ
+1743 GDIASYIRPYIDGTQ

-1797 AVANNEAGRHSQ
+1797 AVASNEAGRHSQ

-1842 SSAVQTLDSKVTQQ
+1842 ASAIQSLDNRVTQ
-1856 GNTIASQSGAIT
+1856 NSNDIT
-1868 QLQNDLT
+1868 
-1875 LTNNEVSTKASAGA
+1875 
-1889 LNALDTRV
+1889 
-1897 TNAEGVISSNSTQ
+1897 
-1910 LTSLESRLT
+1910 
-1919 ANVNFIRNTA
+1919 
-1929 TGNFENEWLASGS
+1929 
-1942 GAGELS
+1942 
-1948 LVDEVGSST
+1948 
-1957 GKVLQV
+1957 
-1963 GDNSGNDTRWL
+1963 
-1974 QTAAMLPFDAAK
+1974 
-1986 TYKLTARYRRCVNAG
+1986 
-2001 GIYIGVYAKNFDK
+2001 
-2014 SLYVSKANA
+2014 
-2023 LGSTLS
+2023 
-2029 NSHYAVS
+2029 SHS
-2036 NTTPAVDVWQT
+2036 
-2047 GEWYYRGRS
+2047 
-2056 TGAGTGTG
+2056 
-2064 TKENPFTLAANTAFI
+2064 
-2079 GAMVLAN
+2079 
-2086 YSGVAGI
+2086 
-2093 NQFDFLAIEEC
+2093 
-2104 DDALASQANST
+2104 
-2115 AINNLDTRTTQ
+2115 
-2126 TENAITTQS
+2126 
-2135 SQITNLNSSLTT
+2135 SSLTT
-2147 TNNNV
+2147 LQNSLTVTNTNV
-2152 TAAQNAAQDAAN
+2152 SAAQNAAQAAMDQAN
-2164 LAGSKGKVIVQNAA
+2164 TKGKVIIQNAA

-2234 DASALQSLTSR
+2234 DASALQ
-2245 VTTAEDTIQ
+2245 
-2254 SQGSALTT
+2254 AL
-2262 INNNLTITTGVA
+2262 
-2274 NAALPKISANGAY
+2274 
-2287 KLFRDVLR
+2287 D
-2295 KEFAASGTNDCI
+2295 
-2307 VITTPITFS
+2307 
-2316 AKMFKLRIS
+2316 
-2325 GYIYRSGKNDIA
+2325 
-2337 LTAAGYA
+2337 
-2344 YTGTQLV
+2344 
-2351 NSSCTNSGNAQLR
+2351 
-2364 VRFGIQNSKVVLI
+2364 SKV
-2377 LNCLDGSFSYPKI
+2377 
-2390 TVDAEIGHTIAPD
+2390 
-2403 AWGTGWDAS
+2403 
-2412 LIAEADLATNNIT
+2412 
-2425 NIITPSITDFGA
+2425 
-2437 SITANSSALQS
+2437 
-2448 LTSTVT
+2448 
-2454 QQGNTIT
+2454 
-2461 SQGTQLTQLQNSIN
+2461 
-2475 QVNNTVSTK
+2475 
-2484 ADASALTTVDNKVT
+2484 TTVDNKVT
-2498 SLEGQVTSQS
+2498 VNTNAITNLSGRVTATENGLAQKADSSVLVDYSTKTETNQAIASGIESFNAGLSIGGANFWEFRNTGTSDYGTCTVEQIGGDLQHQKITITGVANNLFSRLWQPVKVTEHGPVDSNSPVSVSFDVFPVYSKIRVYAYIWGSSNGAVYKLVDVTPNQWNRVTVENIVRRTDIAASETYGGLFGLRYVASDNNVDASEFIGKTIEVKNLQCQLGSKATAFMKPLATIEKAINANASAINTTQAQVSDIDGRVTSQS

-2515 NGLNTTNNNLELTD
+2515 NDLTSTNSQLQLTD
-2529 ALTRYQGQGKL
+2529 ALTKYQGQGKL

-2559 NPPYTRTRRAKSA
+2559 NPPYTRTRCAKSA

-2594 FGFVPVTLTAAP
+2594 FGFVPVTLMAAS
-2606 NKVFLHKYVIKMPVG
+2606 NKIFLHKYVIKMPIG

-2627 SNGMGTGSTDRII
+2627 SNAIGTSASGGSDSLIGAIEGTGR
-2640 GSVQGTGKFETYW
+2640 FETYW
-2653 RITTCGSEGTFS
+2653 RITRCGSEGPFG

-2781 TNTNNISSLTGRMTT
+2781 TNTNSISSLTGRMTT

-2838 ANHAKNSKNGEIFT
+2838 SNHAKNSTNGQMFT
-2852 GFSGAVVTR
+2852 GYAGTSVTR
-2861 TTGLSRDLLQGAVN
+2861 TTGLSRDLLQGAIN
-2875 HPFRL
+2875 PPFRL
-2880 KFTGGSQTTKTTPAI
+2880 KFTGGSQTTKTTPVI
-2895 SVGKLAECVL
+2895 YVGKLAECVL
-2905 SFKIKNEGPEPITF
+2905 SFKVKNEGPEPITF

-2924 NHPVTGVGQAPIYLK
+2924 NHPSNGTTIPVYLK
-2939 GKASVAVGEE
+2939 GKSSVAVGEE
-2949 LEVAVHGC
+2949 LEVAVHGR
-2957 MRPDYEWLQFQIRVA
+2957 MRAEYDWLQFQIRVA
-2972 NLSYTEANVIITDIM
+2972 NLSYTEANVILTDIM
-2987 LAEGNAQAAWTEP
+2987 LAEGNAQSAWTEP

-3033 SSITSINS
+3033 SSITS
-3041 SLDTVIDRISIKDT
+3041 
-3055 RDDNQPPNWYWTNH
+3055 
-3069 PRRVVTEFKTQA
+3069 
-3081 ALGLSGMGTYVS
+3081 
-3093 LETTVPFSNATGG
+3093 
-3106 PIKQVAQ
+3106 
-3113 SGDFQNY
+3113 
-3120 QYRYSTGSGVN
+3120 
-3131 AVWTEWKQYIK
+3131 
-3142 DIVNEMGTKASAS
+3142 
-3155 ALSALDTKVT
+3155 
-3165 QIDGKVDSNSSSIT
+3165 
-3179 SLNSSLSTTNNN
+3179 LNNSLSTTNNN

-3256 TDAATAAANALAQ
+3256 TDAATAASNALAQ

-3279 SALESRTAA
+3279 SALESRTTA

-3409 LPFDETKLYRLRYR
+3409 LPFDETKFYRLRYR

-3463 AVTAKTST
+3463 AVTANTST

-3591 VKAVKTLTVDQD
+3591 VKAVKTLTVDQN

-3619 VTSTFGINATNFYIG
+3619 VTSSFGVNATNFYIG
-3634 APSGGKKLLIVTTV
+3634 PPSSNKKPFIVTTV
-3648 PQTINGTQ
+3648 PTTINGTQ

-3665 ANIASAT
+3665 AYIASAT

-3696 KIGNLSVSTL
+3696 KIGDLSVSTL

-3713 TVPVGMVGTDIE
+3713 TVPSGALNSTPRDLNSVNGVPVGLTQIQNIDYI
-3725 CGSAAFTPSNGD
+3725 GD
-3737 FDNQISEW
+3737 KLGDLIS
-3745 ENYLGTL
+3745 
-3752 ITMNVNRSGGKAM
+3752 ITVNRSGGKCRIDGGITIQDFWVNTSNGASLPSNVAHLLYISLILLRNGVPIARFNYGGGFIQNDISIFSGTYNIQPFIDDAYTGTATYSIQLGFATTSGYQAYVTAM
-3765 LNAALTFVDSGGM
+3765 STRTVRSSS
-3778 IAIRG
+3778 IAI
-3783 NYNALGGTER
+3783 LE
-3793 FNMRMVLSIYAN
+3793 
-3805 GNLIGRANVSPVHTM
+3805 
-3820 GDTGVVFAGGLSIVS
+3820 
-3835 AIDLSNSIGN
+3835 
-3845 VTYTLKFGFG
+3845 LK
-3855 YVGTQSGKIILNGG
+3855 K
-3869 APRTIFKLT
+3869 
-3878 DIRMTLIEM
+3878 
-3887 KK
+3887 